1 MDLPVK
7 RVEQLN
13 CGGCGASIDPAS
25 VAPLAE
31 TECPKCGK
39 ELVVPARFD
48 TYLLLKVIGTGG
60 TGVVIRAL
68 DDTLYRQVAIKI
80 LKGKGDDDETTLA
93 ITREA
98 RALASVNDPGI
109 VSIHTLGKWKD
120 RHYIVMELLDGGT
133 ARVYLEPEHRPTEA
147 EVITLGIRVARGLD
161 AALSVGLLHLD
172 VKPSNILLSRT
183 GEPKVID
190 FGAAQYARKR
200 KGGAV
205 VGTPYYIAP
214 ELLKGKTPNARSD
227 QYSLGGTLFHLLA
240 GVPEFESTS
249 INQTITHRL
258 TVPARRVRDADPM
271 ISEATD
277 AVIARMMAQN
287 PDDRYASYEAVADDL
302 EDALDIVEAR
312 DEFGPTR

>member
-13 CGGCGASIDPAS
+13 CGACGASIDPGSVPPLS
-25 VAPLAE
+25 VAA
-31 TECPKCGK
+31 CPKC
-39 ELVVPARFD
+39 EAEVTVPARFD
-48 TYLLLKVIGTGG
+48 NYLLLKVLGTGG

-80 LKGKGDDDETTLA
+80 LKGHAGNDETTLA

-98 RALASVNDPGI
+98 RSLASVNDPGI
-109 VSIHTLGKWKD
+109 VSIHTLGVYKD

-133 ARVYLEPEHRPTEA
+133 ARSFLEDDNRLTESEA
-147 EVITLGIRVARGLD
+147 ITLGIRVARGLD

-183 GEPKVID
+183 GEPKLID

-214 ELLKGKTPNARSD
+214 ELLRGKTPSAKSD
-227 QYSLGGTLFHLLA
+227 QYSLGGTLFHLLT

-258 TVPARRVRDADPM
+258 TVPARHVREVDPT

-277 AVIARMMAQN
+277 AVIARMMHQQ
-287 PDDRYASYEAVADDL
+287 PDDRFSSYEALADDL
-302 EDALDIVEAR
+302 EDALDIVDAR
-312 DEFGPTR
+312 DGSG